1 MDARTACLAVLARR
15 TASGYE
21 IKKAFEDGPYSH
33 IQDVGFGSI
42 YPALKKLQAEQ
53 LITVIPQSGEQR
65 LGKRIF
71 AITDTGRIAFMDRLN
86 LPMSPD
92 KVRSDFLF
100 RLLFTDLL
108 SAADLELL
116 IDQRI
121 ANLRA
126 AIAQAEL
133 CQADGTESDKRPGER
148 FVNGFGIA
156 IYTSMI
162 DYLEENKFAVVAA
175 ALLADEA
182 AE

>member
-15 TASGYE
+15 TASGYA

-42 YPALKKLQAEQ
+42 YPALKKLQAEH
-53 LITVIPQSGEQR
+53 LITVVPQDGEQR

-71 AITDTGRIAFMDRLN
+71 AITDAGRMAFMDRLSVA
-86 LPMSPD
+86 MSPD

-100 RLLFTDLL
+100 RLLFADLL
-108 SAADLELL
+108 SAAELEAL
-116 IDQRI
+116 IDQRV
-121 ANLRA
+121 AHLRA
-126 AIAQAEL
+126 AVAQAEQ
-133 CQADGTESDKRPGER
+133 CQADAGKRPGER

-156 IYTSMI
+156 IYNSMI
-162 DYLEENKFAVVAA
+162 DYLEENRIAVVGAA
-175 ALLADEA
+175 VLAHEA

>member
-15 TASGYE
+15 HASGYE
-21 IKKAFEDGPYSH
+21 IKKAFEDGLYSP

-42 YPALKKLQAEQ
+42 YPALKKLQAER
-53 LITVIPQSGEQR
+53 LISVVPQTGEHR

-71 AITDTGRIAFMDRLN
+71 AITDAGRIAFMDRLN
-86 LPMSPD
+86 DPLSPD

-100 RLLFTDLL
+100 RLLFADLL
-108 SAADLELL
+108 SAADLETL

-126 AIAQAEL
+126 AVAHVEQ
-133 CQADGTESDKRPGER
+133 CPGADPESDAHPGQR

-156 IYTSMI
+156 IYNSMI
-162 DYLEENKFAVVAA
+162 DYLEENKFAVVGA

>member
-53 LITVIPQSGEQR
+53 LITVVPQEGEQR

-71 AITDTGRIAFMDRLN
+71 AITDTGRMAFMDRLGAS
-86 LPMSPD
+86 MAPD

-100 RLLFTDLL
+100 RLLFADLL
-108 SAADLELL
+108 SAADLEVL
-116 IDQRI
+116 IDQRV
-121 ANLRA
+121 AHLRA
-126 AIAQAEL
+126 AVAQAEE
-133 CQADGTESDKRPGER
+133 CRAGADKPPGER

-156 IYTSMI
+156 IYNSMI
-162 DYLEENKFAVVAA
+162 DYLEENKFAVVGA